1 MGKLTVAYNYNS
13 IITSTFKIKSFRFHI
28 SYTVAAVFEVALQ
41 YSPRCNIAR
50 KQADILAI
58 EPALQYNP
66 QIYII
71 LLLILMYPSF

>member
-1 MGKLTVAYNYNS
+1 MP
-13 IITSTFKIKSFRFHI
+13 IKTLWFSAP
-28 SYTVAAVFEVALQ
+28 YTVAAVFEVALQ

-66 QIYII
+66 QIYIK
-71 LLLILMYPSF
+71 LPPSSYSYSCTP